1 MGLRSVGLRM
11 VALVA
16 LSLLLFSPGR
26 LLAQIPSGTLRGQV
40 SDPSGAGVPGTI
52 VQAVSSSGQTKSGV
66 AKNDGSYEI
75 QGLAPGKYAVRAQAK
90 GFAVFEQP
98 SVEVVYGQGQKLDI
112 KLQIA
117 EEKEQVTV
125 SDTVT
130 KVGVAP
136 QENASALVI
145 KGEDL
150 QALSDDPDELQS
162 ELEAL
167 AGPAAGPNGGQI
179 YIDGFTAGQLPP
191 KADILEIRI
200 NQNPFSA
207 EYDKLGYGRI
217 EITTRPGASKFHG
230 QVLGNLNDSV
240 FNSRNP
246 FATQEPGYH
255 SEFFNGSVGGPLSK
269 KASFF
274 FTFFRRDIED
284 NSVVS
289 AFILSPT
296 LTQTPLSQ
304 AVASPS
310 TRTNLSP
317 RFDYQL
323 SRNNVLTVRYQFY
336 DNNARNGGIGQLNL
350 ATQGYDTHGLEH
362 TLQVSDTQVFSART
376 LNQFRFQYL
385 HDDTDLTAQ
394 NLQPTISVLGAFTGG
409 GNPNGVS
416 SDTQNHYEFQNLT
429 SLFFGKHTLVVGGR
443 LRDLQDSNTSN
454 ANFNG
459 TFTFPSLNAYQAAEQ
474 ALQACLEMAGI
485 VPGTDCEV
493 SGASQFLLVTGRPL
507 ANVNLLDVGLFAQD
521 DWQVH
526 RGMTLSL
533 GLRWETQNDIH
544 DHSDFAP
551 RAGFAW
557 GLHRAQKGPATTVLR
572 AGFGMFYDRFPYN
585 LVLEAERLNGINQRQ
600 LIIPSPSFFPEVPS
614 VSTLESLSSS
624 LPTSYQIA
632 PDLRAPYVLQSAVS
646 LEQQVSKNATVSVT
660 YLRSHGVHQFLLN
673 DINAPYSGTYVYCYP
688 GEPSCTPS
696 PGVRPMGDSVGNLY
710 QYDSIGLFTQNQ
722 VITNFNLRLSTK
734 LSLFGYYTLNYADSD
749 TTGNTPTVAMNPY
762 NIRES
767 YGRAS
772 FDVRNRFFLAGTW
785 NLPHRF
791 SLSPFLVTASGAPFN
806 VVVDQDLFGT
816 GVFNARPA
824 FAPAGASGSNIAATR
839 LGTFNTAPLANQALI
854 PVNYFDGPAQFT
866 LNLRLSKTFAFGKE
880 VSRQASTGGG
890 GGFGGGGGG
899 GRGGGG
905 GYGGGRGGGGGL
917 GGRGMAGGGGRGGGI
932 FGPGNTGTKRY
943 NLTFSAYARN
953 VLNNVNLGSPVG
965 VIGSPLFDQSN
976 SLGGVFGGG
985 VASQAAN
992 RRIDFQMIFSF

>member
-1 MGLRSVGLRM
+1 MLAV
-11 VALVA
+11 LVL

-26 LLAQIPSGTLRGQV
+26 LLAQIPSGTLLGQV
-40 SDPSGAGVPGTI
+40 SDPSGAGVPGAT
-52 VQAVSSSGQTKSGV
+52 VQAVSSSGQTTSGV
-66 AKNDGSYEI
+66 ARSDGSYEI
-75 QGLAPGKYAVRAQAK
+75 QGLAPGKYTVRAQAK
-90 GFAVFEQP
+90 GFAAFEQQ
-98 SVEVVYGQGQKLDI
+98 SVEIVPGQGKKLDI
-112 KLQIA
+112 ALQIA
-117 EEKEQVTV
+117 EEREQVTV
-125 SDTVT
+125 SGQTT
-130 KVGVAP
+130 QVGVAP
-136 QENASALVI
+136 QENATSLVI

-150 QALSDDPDELQS
+150 QSLSDDPDELQS

-179 YIDGFTAGQLPP
+179 YVDGFTAGQLPP

-200 NQNPFSA
+200 NHNPFSA

-217 EITTRPGASKFHG
+217 EITTRPGASKLHG

-255 SEFFNGSVGGPLSK
+255 SEFFNGSVGDALSK

-274 FTFFRRDIED
+274 FTIFRRQIQD
-284 NSVVS
+284 NSVIS
-289 AFILSPT
+289 AFVLSPT
-296 LTQTPLSQ
+296 LAQTPLSQ
-304 AVASPS
+304 AVASPAN
-310 TRTNLSP
+310 RTNLSP

-323 SRNNVLTVRYQFY
+323 SANNVLTVRYQFF
-336 DNNARNGGIGQLNL
+336 DNNSRNGGIGQFNL
-350 ATQGYDTHGLEH
+350 PSLGYNTHSLEH
-362 TLQVSDTQVFSART
+362 TLQVSDTQVFSAKT

-385 HDDTDLTAQ
+385 HDNSTQTPQYSAFTGGGTPGGCL
-394 NLQPTISVLGAFTGG
+394 LLVPPCEVSVLGAFTGG
-409 GNPNGVS
+409 GNNAGNVI
-416 SDTQNHYEFQNLT
+416 DTQNHYEFQNLT
-429 SLFFGKHTLVVGGR
+429 SFFFGKQTLVVGGR

-454 ANFNG
+454 ASFNG
-459 TFTFPSLNAYQAAEQ
+459 TFTFPSLSAYQTAMAALE
-474 ALQACLEMAGI
+474 ACRAMTAG
-485 VPGTDCEV
+485 VPGSDCEV
-493 SGASQFLLVTGRPL
+493 SGASQFLLVTGRQL
-507 ANVNLLDVGLFAQD
+507 ATVNLLDVGLFAQD
-521 DWQVH
+521 DSQL
-526 RGMTLSL
+526 RSNMTLSL

-551 RAGFAW
+551 RVGFAW
-557 GLHRAQKGPATTVLR
+557 GLNRPQKGPAKTVLR

-585 LVLEAERLNGINQRQ
+585 LVLEAERLNGINQQQ
-600 LIIPSPSFFPEVPS
+600 LIIPSPKFFPDIPS
-614 VSTLESLSSS
+614 PLPPPSPSS

-632 PDLRAPYVLQSAVS
+632 SDLRAPYVLQSAVS
-646 LEQQVSKNATVSVT
+646 LEQQVTKSATLSVT
-660 YLRSHGVHQFLLN
+660 YLRSHGVHQFLL
-673 DINAPYSGTYVYCYP
+673 DDLNAPLPGTFP
-688 GEPSCTPS
+688 LGDPEA
-696 PGVRPMGDSVGNLY
+696 GLRPLGDSVGNLY
-710 QYDSIGLFTQNQ
+710 QYDSVGLFTQSQ
-722 VITNFNLRLSTK
+722 LIANFNLRLGTK

-772 FDVRNRFFLAGTW
+772 FDVRNRFFMAGTW

-791 SLSPFLVTASGAPFN
+791 SLSPFLVTASGAPFS
-806 VVVDQDLFGT
+806 VTLGQDLFGT

-824 FAPAGASGSNIAATR
+824 LAPSGASGSNIVATR
-839 LGTFNTAPLANQALI
+839 LGTFNTAPQANQALI
-854 PVNYFDGPAQFT
+854 PNNYFDGPGQFT

-880 VSRQASTGGG
+880 VGRQSSTGGG
-890 GGFGGGGGG
+890 GFGGGRGGGGG

-905 GYGGGRGGGGGL
+905 FGGGGGL

-932 FGPGNTGTKRY
+932 FGPGNTGTRRY

-953 VLNNVNLGSPVG
+953 LLNNVNLGSPVG

-985 VASQAAN
+985 AASQAAN

>member
-1 MGLRSVGLRM
+1 MGFRNVGLHS
-11 VALVA
+11 ATLVV
-16 LSLLLFSPGR
+16 LLLLLISPGR

-40 SDPSGAGVPGTI
+40 SDPSGAGVPGAS
-52 VQAVSSSGQTKSGV
+52 VQAVSSSGQTSSGV
-66 AKNDGSYEI
+66 ARNDGSYEI
-75 QGLAPGKYAVRAQAK
+75 RGLAPGKYAVRAQAK
-90 GFAVFEQP
+90 GFAAFEQQ
-98 SVEVVYGQGQKLDI
+98 SVVIVPGQGQKLDI
-112 KLQIA
+112 RLQIA

-125 SDTVT
+125 SDQTT
-130 KVGVAP
+130 KVSIAP
-136 QENASALVI
+136 QENASSLVI

-167 AGPAAGPNGGQI
+167 AGPSAGPNGGQI

-230 QVLGNLNDSV
+230 QVLANLNDSAI
-240 FNSRNP
+240 NSRNP

-274 FTFFRRDIED
+274 FTFFRRDIQD
-284 NSVVS
+284 NSIVS

-323 SRNNVLTVRYQFY
+323 SANNVLTVRYQFF
-336 DNNARNGGIGQLNL
+336 DNNARNGGIGQFNL
-350 ATQGYDTHGLEH
+350 PTLGYNTQSLEH
-362 TLQVSDTQVFSART
+362 TLQVSDTQVFSAKT

-385 HDDTDLTAQ
+385 HDDANTTPQ
-394 NLQPTISVLGAFTGG
+394 SLQPTISVIGAFTGG
-409 GNPNGVS
+409 GNSSGVS
-416 SDTQNHYEFQNLT
+416 SDAQNHYEFQNLT
-429 SLFFGKHTLVVGGR
+429 SFFLGKNTLVVGGR

-459 TFTFPSLNAYQAAEQ
+459 TFTFPSLNAYQITEQ
-474 ALQACLEMAGI
+474 NLQQGLSPLANG
-485 VPGTDCEV
+485 G
-493 SGASQFLLVTGRPL
+493 GASQFSIVTGRPL
-507 ANVNLLDVGLFAQD
+507 ATVNLVDVGLFAQD

-526 RGMTLSL
+526 PNMTLSL
-533 GLRWETQNDIH
+533 GLRWESQNDIH

-551 RAGFAW
+551 RVGYAW

-572 AGFGMFYDRFPYN
+572 AGIGMFYDRFPGN
-585 LVLEAERLNGINQRQ
+585 LVLEAERLSRNNPLQQQ
-600 LIIPSPSFFPEVPS
+600 LIIPSPDFFPNIPPAS
-614 VSTLESLSSS
+614 ALASLSSS

-660 YLRSHGVHQFLLN
+660 YLRSHGVHQFLLD
-673 DINAPYSGTYVYCYP
+673 DINAPLPGTFPLGDPEV
-688 GEPSCTPS
+688 
-696 PGVRPMGDSVGNLY
+696 GVRPLGNSVGNFYGNLY
-710 QYDSIGLFTQNQ
+710 QYDSVGLFTQNQ
-722 VITNFNLRLSTK
+722 LITNFNLRLSTK
-734 LSLFGYYTLNYADSD
+734 LSLFGYYTLSYADSD
-749 TTGNTPTVAMNPY
+749 TTGNNPSVAMNPY
-762 NIRES
+762 DILES

-772 FDVRNRFFLAGTW
+772 FDVRNRFFMAGTW

-791 SLSPFLVTASGAPFN
+791 SLSPFLVTATGAPFN
-806 VVVDQDLFGT
+806 VTLGQDLFGT

-824 FAPAGASGSNIAATR
+824 LAPTGASGSNIVATS
-839 LGTFNTAPLANQALI
+839 LGTFETAPQASQALI
-854 PVNYFDGPAQFT
+854 PSNYFTGPGQFT
-866 LNLRLSKTFAFGKE
+866 MNLRLSKSFAFGKE
-880 VSRQASTGGG
+880 VARQSSTGGG
-890 GGFGGGGGG
+890 GGYGGGGGRGGGSGYGGGG

-905 GYGGGRGGGGGL
+905 GF

-943 NLTFSAYARN
+943 NVTFSAYARN
-953 VLNNVNLGSPVG
+953 LLNNVNLGSPIG
-965 VIGSPLFDQSN
+965 TIGSPIFDRSN

-985 VASQAAN
+985 GGSSAAN
-992 RRIDFQMIFSF
+992 RRIDFQMVFSF